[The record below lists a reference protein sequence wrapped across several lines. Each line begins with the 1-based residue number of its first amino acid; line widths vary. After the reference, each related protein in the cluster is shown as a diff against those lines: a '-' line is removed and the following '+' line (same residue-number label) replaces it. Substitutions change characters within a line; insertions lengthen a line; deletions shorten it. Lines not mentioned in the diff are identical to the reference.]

1 MQKRNQLPARHE
13 LKYFIHPA
21 EVEALRNRLRPAM
34 TLDSHCVGGRPY
46 VIRSLYF
53 DDIDD
58 SAYYDKEAGVSNRDK
73 YRIRIYRHSDQEI
86 FIERKRKLGDLI
98 QKSST
103 QITRRLCD
111 QIVSGDP
118 RGLYRSS
125 NALLQDLYVQMR
137 TRLLRPRVIVD
148 YEREAYLHPAENV
161 RITFDLKLRLGA
173 FQRRSLQSRSA
184 YCLSPRR
191 HRGDSGGQ
199 VRPLSAR
206 PHHRPAGRRPCRAQR
221 RVQIRPLPALR
232 TVGQVRTKEE
242 EIPMNNVFSEVFS
255 SQTIGFSS
263 ILTVVVSMLFALGAG
278 YVITMVYRRNYRGV
292 MYSGNFALS
301 LLMMTVITTPVV
313 LCIRNSIALSMGM
326 VGALSIVRFRT
337 AVKDPLDTAYMFWA
351 LTTGI
356 LLGAGQFLLT
366 VLALVMIAGILTLLV
381 NFQTRGLNSYLLVVR
396 AGEEAERTVSQIV
409 GTIRVQ
415 KLKSKTVSSAGV
427 EMTYEVRVDKPDALL
442 NRLQSVAGVQDAT
455 LVSYQGET
463 A

>member
-1 MQKRNQLPARHE
+1 
-13 LKYFIHPA
+13 
-21 EVEALRNRLRPAM
+21 
-34 TLDSHCVGGRPY
+34 
-46 VIRSLYF
+46 
-53 DDIDD
+53 
-58 SAYYDKEAGVSNRDK
+58 
-73 YRIRIYRHSDQEI
+73 
-86 FIERKRKLGDLI
+86 
-98 QKSST
+98 
-103 QITRRLCD
+103 
-111 QIVSGDP
+111 
-118 RGLYRSS
+118 
-125 NALLQDLYVQMR
+125 
-137 TRLLRPRVIVD
+137 
-148 YEREAYLHPAENV
+148 
-161 RITFDLKLRLGA
+161 
-173 FQRRSLQSRSA
+173 
-184 YCLSPRR
+184 
-191 HRGDSGGQ
+191 
-199 VRPLSAR
+199 
-206 PHHRPAGRRPCRAQR
+206 
-221 RVQIRPLPALR
+221 
-232 TVGQVRTKEE
+232 
-242 EIPMNNVFSEVFS
+242 MNNAFSEVFS

-415 KLKSKTVSSAGV
+415 KIKSKTVSSAGV